1 MTKEWNQSELNRIY
15 KDNPELQKVPIIGLD
30 EIVVEFLKLH
40 DVNVS
45 PPKKKSGRNE
55 GAKAAVIGIVAGL
68 DFAGDSIIIDG
79 QKDQTIKQE
88 WTSWKQWALSHKDFP
103 EFKTKFNS
111 EAEAKNKKID
121 EILSEPAFIEKWEA
135 YFKKARDEEFVKNQK
150 ATKTRAIGLI
160 ALLAILGTL
169 IGVTRSPEESFNKNI
184 AKQNIFTK
192 DNFEENWPFKVDS
205 FELKCMKAQNG
216 LWKYVANVDGK
227 SYSLNSTAK
236 FNSDYPYPDEIL
248 DTNGLNNLRK
258 LEASKSNWREFEPFE
273 GPLNINDMNYTIGNS
288 SLGKAMDDICG
299 D

>member
-15 KDNPELQKVPIIGLD
+15 KDNPELQKVPIVGLD
-30 EIVVEFLKLH
+30 EIVIEFLKLH

-68 DFAGDSIIIDG
+68 DFAGDSIIIEG

-192 DNFEENWPFKVDS
+192 DNFGENWPFKVDS
-205 FELKCMKAQNG
+205 IELKCTDKSSGFPN
-216 LWKYVANVDGK
+216 YVGYVDGK
-227 SYSLNSTAK
+227 YYSLNTRAK
-236 FNSDYPYPDEIL
+236 KKLGYPYPDEIL
-248 DTNGLNNLRK
+248 DPNGLNNLRK
-258 LEASKSNWREFEPFE
+258 LEVSKSGFLKFEPFIGLLTWYE
-273 GPLNINDMNYTIGNS
+273 ISSTIGNS
-288 SLGKAMDDICG
+288 PLGEAMDDFCG
-299 D
+299 K